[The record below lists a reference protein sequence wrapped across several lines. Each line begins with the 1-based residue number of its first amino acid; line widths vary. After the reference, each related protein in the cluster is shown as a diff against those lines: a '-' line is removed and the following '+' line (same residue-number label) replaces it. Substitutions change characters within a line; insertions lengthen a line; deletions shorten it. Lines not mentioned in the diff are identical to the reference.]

1 MVALRTAPRSE
12 ERYVGILLVTC
23 LTSCVSEHLLRSTRT
38 QPTVGNIFLDH
49 LGEVSHGNT

>member
-23 LTSCVSEHLLRSTRT
+23 LTSCVSGHLLRSTRT